1 MIALPDHALL
11 KRLLASGDDTRAHK
25 AIAQVP
31 ESDDPE
37 LSIGLAARRWPPSWD
52 LIGLGQVPGAALP
65 RFRLKGTF

>member
-1 MIALPDHALL
+1 MIALLDHALL
-11 KRLLASGDDTRAHK
+11 KRRLASGDDTRAHK
-25 AIAQVP
+25 ALAQVR

-37 LSIGLAARRWPPSWD
+37 LSIGLAARRWPPGWD